1 MSARSEREVCA
12 AILAALPRVTPVR
25 LRALLVASGSPEQA
39 LAAVADGR
47 VASDAIP
54 VDVAAGWRR
63 ALDATAGEV
72 REHLARR
79 PTRVLVFDDPDW
91 PLSLDAPSMPAVL
104 LVEGD
109 DYSALHRPRIA
120 VVGTRHPTPQGI
132 ADAREVAT
140 TLADAGATVVSGL
153 AYGIDAAAHDAALVA
168 GGTTVGVTATGLDLP
183 YPKPNAHLWSRVRE
197 HGLILGENPFG
208 TRPEPRLFPIRN
220 RIIAALSSSVVIIEA
235 AVRGGAL
242 HTALAA
248 KDMGKHLWA
257 IPGSRRNPVA
267 EGCNRLIADGAQPLL
282 DPIDIA
288 VAVARDPA
296 SLASDPTPVRGRARR
311 GAPLSAGATAVHRAC
326 GGEPATL
333 DQLVGITGL
342 PVAAVVAA
350 ARELQ
355 RLGRMQR
362 ASGRLWPL

>member
-25 LRALLVASGSPEQA
+25 LRALL
-39 LAAVADGR
+39 LAAGTPELAVAAIADGR
-47 VASDAIP
+47 VGVEAIP
-54 VDVAAGWRR
+54 GEVVAGWRH
-63 ALDATAGEV
+63 ALDTTAVAV
-72 REHLARR
+72 REHLAHR

-104 LVEGD
+104 LAEGD

-140 TLADAGATVVSGL
+140 VLADSGATVVSGL
-153 AYGIDAAAHDAALVA
+153 AYGIDAAAHDASLVA
-168 GGTTVGVTATGLDLP
+168 GGTTIGVTATGLDQP
-183 YPKPNAHLWSRVRE
+183 YPKPNAPLWSRVRAQ
-197 HGLILGENPFG
+197 GLILGENPFG

-220 RIIAALSSSVVIIEA
+220 RIIAALSSSVVIVEA

-288 VAVARDPA
+288 VAVGRDPV
-296 SLASDPTPVRGRARR
+296 SLAADPTPVRGRQRR
-311 GAPLSAGATAVHRAC
+311 TAPLSTAAAEVHRAC

-333 DQLVGITGL
+333 DQLVGVTGL

-350 ARELQ
+350 TRELA